1 MKVKINSRKG
11 LKANLSVLVDKKTIQ
26 KKMDEKLNE
35 LQNKIHL
42 KGFRPGK
49 VPPKV
54 IKNQFGKAIYGEV
67 IDGILKETST
77 KAIEE
82 NKLKVAGQPK
92 IDLKTFG
99 EGKDLDYTIE
109 LETLPEIKLKPFE
122 KIKATEYEIS
132 IEQKLVDKRIDQI
145 AESQQDYQEKKE
157 NEKAK
162 DGDMVI
168 FDYKAKIEGKDFE
181 GNEGKGLQII
191 LGRDLFIKG
200 FDEQMVGI
208 KKNEKKIITV
218 NLPQNYPKKELANKK
233 TDFDCKIL
241 NLKIPIKTKIDDE
254 FAKKVGAKNIEDL
267 KNLIKKQIS
276 SEFKGSL
283 DTITKR
289 NILEQIEKIHVLDLP
304 SNLIDQELNL
314 ISQGQ
319 KKEDSEKFKDQNIK
333 LAKSRIK
340 VGLILN
346 EIAEKNNLKIGE
358 TEIKSEI
365 EKQIKRMPGQ
375 EKMVME
381 YYQKNPSAVASL
393 RGSLYEEKIIELVKK
408 KISLNKKTLTTNE
421 ADAVIKSFTD
431 KTQKTIDKD
440 TNKNKQ
446 KKPKIKKKNK

>member
-1 MKVKINSRKG
+1 MKVKINSKKG

-393 RGSLYEEKIIELVKK
+393 RGALYEEKIIELVKK

-431 KTQKTIDKD
+431 KTQKSMDKD

>member
-1 MKVKINSRKG
+1 MKVKINSKKG

-200 FDEQMVGI
+200 FDKQMVGI

-393 RGSLYEEKIIELVKK
+393 RGALYEEKIIELVKK

-431 KTQKTIDKD
+431 KTEKSMDKD